1 MGERALGFEV
11 VEEESQQPLKPLILG
26 LEVISGI
33 WVGLWASSDLG
44 MCEHWAWM
52 FGECFLGSFFHF
64 LVRVKEV
71 QGQLGMQNPWTHMG
85 KVIEGSVS
93 G

>member
-52 FGECFLGSFFHF
+52 FGECFLGSFSLFS
-64 LVRVKEV
+64 E
-71 QGQLGMQNPWTHMG
+71 GQRGTGAIRNAKSLNSYG
-85 KVIEGSVS
+85 KGYR